1 MAEAQHC
8 NETMKLLVEEYE
20 EIEAGFEQVRRVR
33 EIVYIP
39 SLAHTIMIYFLSC
52 LVKAMSANDTGRN
65 GLKLRVEKLENTIG

>member
-1 MAEAQHC
+1 MVQAHQTRSLRTVAEAQHC

-39 SLAHTIMIYFLSC
+39 IP
-52 LVKAMSANDTGRN
+52 
-65 GLKLRVEKLENTIG
+65 

>member
-39 SLAHTIMIYFLSC
+39 SLAHMRHDIF
-52 LVKAMSANDTGRN
+52 LVKPSQVD
-65 GLKLRVEKLENTIG
+65 EC